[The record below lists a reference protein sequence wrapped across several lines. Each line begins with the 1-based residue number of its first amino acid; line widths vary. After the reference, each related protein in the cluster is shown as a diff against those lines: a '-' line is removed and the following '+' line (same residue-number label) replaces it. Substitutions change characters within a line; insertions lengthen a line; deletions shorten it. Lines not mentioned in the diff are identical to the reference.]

1 MSTRISSEEIE
12 NKLSLVIR
20 KPQEGKTLI
29 CITSIINDL
38 SKNIHIVLTMNTL
51 SSGMQFFARMCE
63 KIDPS
68 QIIVFNSKK
77 KTAGDCHHATEVTRI
92 FSIIEEQQQKK
103 NPIKVIVCCA
113 HTKRI
118 HDSLPMLFQF
128 AEGWQPFNIYNIKF
142 NIHIDEAHAYI
153 PPKKNRKQIKEFNAS
168 PIVESI
174 IGYTATSE
182 TIWSENKEYSL
193 FFKIHI
199 RDIETEL
206 GIGRSESSFGLKDV
220 EITCYNE
227 MSDPELIRSIP
238 CDIPEHI
245 ISIANTETK
254 RKTWYDDDSCFDL
267 GNEMLLLGF
276 INFMLP
282 MLDIAPDKFS
292 YHFVPAFKRKV
303 THYMCMEFI
312 LNIYLTANVIVINGD
327 GFQLFKKNRDGRC
340 VKIMTSIDIL
350 EKVHKIM
357 DKERRYELLTKL
369 QEPSG
374 MIQHMITDF
383 SECPTFI
390 TGFTCIGMSVT
401 LINPEIG
408 NFDNVIYSH
417 EHFPRDIKYQ
427 LCRFLFNYHSWN
439 PESREK
445 IKKTHIH
452 SLKESFVETII
463 EYEVCVD
470 RMNDEFVGKSCSLRE
485 IKGLEP
491 YQPTYSEERRQDLN
505 KINII
510 NKRLWKKF
518 TVNDEDDVKEQ
529 WERANQ
535 FYEGIRGKR
544 IMGNSMPKKD
554 DGNYYNCAIS
564 ENTGVQ
570 LSSKLREI
578 ETSKEKWDNRFRLI
592 KNQLNYAHV
601 FVGYERLDNPFEYTI
616 FIKYVQLED
625 TPETREILLKYGK

>member
-12 NKLSLVIR
+12 NKISLVIR

-29 CITSIINDL
+29 CISSIINDL
-38 SKNIHIVLTMNTL
+38 SNNIHIVLTMNTL

-63 KIDPS
+63 KIHPS

-92 FSIIEEQQQKK
+92 FSIIEEQQRTK

-113 HTKRI
+113 HIARFQ
-118 HDSLPMLFQF
+118 DSLPLLFRF
-128 AEGWQPFNIYNIKF
+128 AEQWQPFKEYNIKF

-153 PPKKNRKQIKEFNAS
+153 VSKKNRTHIGEFNAS

-174 IGYTATSE
+174 IGYTATPDK
-182 TIWSENKEYSL
+182 IWCDKKYSL
-193 FFKIHI
+193 FFKIYI
-199 RDIETEL
+199 RDTETEL
-206 GIGRSESSFGLKDV
+206 GIGPSETYFGLKDV
-220 EITCYNE
+220 ETTCYNE
-227 MSDPELIRSIP
+227 MSDSELIRSIP

-245 ISIANTETK
+245 ISIANTVTK

-276 INFMLP
+276 INYMLP

-327 GFQLFKKNRDGRC
+327 GFQLFRKNSDGTC
-340 VKIMTSIDIL
+340 VKIMESIDIL
-350 EKVHKIM
+350 EQVHKIM
-357 DKERRYELLTKL
+357 DDKLLKKL

-374 MIQHMITDF
+374 MIQYMITDF

-463 EYEVCVD
+463 EYESCVD

-491 YQPTYSEERRQDLN
+491 YQPTYSEERRQNLN

-518 TVNDEDDVKEQ
+518 TVNDEDDEEEQ

-544 IMGNSMPKKD
+544 IIGNSMPKKD
-554 DGNYYNCAIS
+554 DGIYYHCAIS
-564 ENTGVQ
+564 GHTGVQ

-578 ETSKEKWDNRFRLI
+578 ETSKEKWDNRF
-592 KNQLNYAHV
+592 QLVKEQLTYAHV

-625 TPETREILLKYGK
+625 TPETREILSKYGK